1 MTRQSVLDVIEKEI
15 EVHSIRIKGNKKDKS
30 DAFYILMNTQ
40 HLISDE
46 KEVFHGIKNST
57 IELLEKAE
65 VPFEIISGGQTSNV
79 HNKSCKECGKEVNH
93 ENKMTHPEYCS
104 QDCWDKGLEASQ

>member
-79 HNKSCKECGKEVNH
+79 HKANNCKTEAKHLNKSDDKE
-93 ENKMTHPEYCS
+93 
-104 QDCWDKGLEASQ
+104 